1 MPSVKEEI
9 LLNFITNINSCSQK
23 DVTVKLIEKDLGRE
37 YVGAIGQ
44 LIRENL
50 IETTKKKVIEP
61 SNPYGWRYTKV
72 YFLKKKEIE

>member
-1 MPSVKEEI
+1 MPSVKEKI
-9 LLNFITNINSCSQK
+9 LLHFITNAQI

-61 SNPYGWRYTKV
+61 SNPYGWRYAKV
-72 YFLKKKEIE
+72 FVLKKKEK